1 MYRGAKG
8 VRVCSNT
15 TTKGGWQPHLL
26 SKVVAYVIERRRGH
40 EATRRVGAEPPR
52 VRVRLRVEVRVSVE
66 VGFGLELGPGHLW
79 PSTKRVRL
87 VCVENIAWKG

>member
-52 VRVRLRVEVRVSVE
+52 VRVRVRVEVRVS
-66 VGFGLELGPGHLW
+66 
-79 PSTKRVRL
+79 SRVRVRVGAGPPL
-87 VCVENIAWKG
+87 SKHEARAVGVRREHCLEG